1 MSEVGSQSGLYE
13 ELHECAE
20 LIDGVL
26 SDLKDGLACDDST
39 DCQELGK
46 LLIGLN
52 KRNWTQTPSRTLAI
66 LLGLFRATDR
76 QAWALLGTS
85 LIENQAS
92 ETTMVRLEEL
102 AGLLEQEQQSV
113 MARIQGL

>member
-20 LIDGVL
+20 LIDGAL
-26 SDLKDGLACDDST
+26 ADLKDGLSCDVSN
-39 DCQELGK
+39 DCQELSK
-46 LLIGLN
+46 LLTGLDR
-52 KRNWTQTPSRTLAI
+52 RNWIQTPSRTLAI
-66 LLGLFRATDR
+66 LLGLFRASDR
-76 QAWALLGTS
+76 QAWALVGTN
-85 LIENQAS
+85 LMENKAS
-92 ETTMVRLEEL
+92 ETAMVRLEEL